1 MGAGEACAR
10 QFSTRFE
17 SRPRSRAE
25 SADSCQPIPPDADR
39 VLRPETGAGVRP
51 GPKYDSSDGEPTAQ
65 FAEIRSS
72 STRNRGTTLPASRC
86 ADRIGK
92 VHLDVRV
99 RD

>member
-1 MGAGEACAR
+1 MEYRWAPVKHAPGNSAPVSSHALEAGLKVWIAANRFLQTPTVFSDRRPAPDYGRAR
-10 QFSTRFE
+10 S
-17 SRPRSRAE
+17 
-25 SADSCQPIPPDADR
+25 PIR
-39 VLRPETGAGVRP
+39 
-51 GPKYDSSDGEPTAQ
+51 PTAK

-86 ADRIGK
+86 ADGIGK